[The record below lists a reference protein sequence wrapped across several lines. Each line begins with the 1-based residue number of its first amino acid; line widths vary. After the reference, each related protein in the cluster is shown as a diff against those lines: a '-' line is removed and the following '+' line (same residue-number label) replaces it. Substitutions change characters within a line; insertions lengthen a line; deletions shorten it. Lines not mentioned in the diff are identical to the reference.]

1 MDAFAL
7 IVVARAPPAA
17 SALIVLAVTIPVG
30 TLTPDAVIVTE
41 VPTFTSPLKI
51 LAVAIPL
58 TIAPPSNVGGP
69 SAFKF

>member
-17 SALIVLAVTIPVG
+17 LAVTIPVG